1 MTISVEELKARLIEL
16 KSIDLDQTHLE
27 HGKMMT
33 LIDFIN
39 LDSRTKYDKTMWLV
53 KDVYNLL
60 SNPEPEELDLVLLVF
75 NKISD
80 LMVTDQILGAT
91 MIGLARTEAKPNYQM
106 LPKITLEK
114 IKYQKL
120 LDLLFTYSN
129 ETLNAVKCCE
139 FIRQREWDFKTFIIL
154 LIRSRVIL
162 WLKLNEPKSV
172 KWYIGFFNK
181 EIDSDTKL
189 ETEIDNIVSIFS

>member
-1 MTISVEELKARLIEL
+1 MNISIEEFKDKLIGLKT
-16 KSIDLDQTHLE
+16 IDLNQQHLE
-27 HGKMMT
+27 HAKMML

-60 SNPEPEELDLVLLVF
+60 GNPEPEELDLTLLIF

-91 MIGLARTEAKPNYQM
+91 MIGLARTEAEPNYQM
-106 LPKITLEK
+106 LPKITLDK

-120 LDLLFTYSN
+120 LDLLFTFSN
-129 ETLNAVKCCE
+129 ETLNTVKCCE
-139 FIRQREWDFKTFIIL
+139 FIRQRKWDFKTFIIL

-181 EIDSDTKL
+181 SIDKDHTL
-189 ETEIDNIVSIFS
+189 EAEIDNIVSIFS